1 MDLASSSIDRQILK
15 SFRLQ
20 DQLVEWGIKCFDYK
34 LFCANAIEFDT
45 LYNEL
50 MYKPSFPL
58 FLYGYTNFCFVIVKR
73 SVFFKFLL
81 R

>member
-1 MDLASSSIDRQILK
+1 MDLASSWIDRQILK

-20 DQLVEWGIKCFDYK
+20 EELVEWRIKCFEYK

-45 LYNEL
+45 SYNEL
-50 MYKPSFPL
+50 MYKPSCPL
-58 FLYGYTNFCFVIVKR
+58 LLYCYTNFCFVSVKKCI
-73 SVFFKFLL
+73 FKFLL